1 MIAEMQSKA
10 TLDQIQNG
18 PLPHVPGL
26 DGIPSR
32 KARDRAV
39 EMAYGTCAKGMN
51 RIFGGKFG
59 SLNERFQDIQAQLD
73 DRVTK
78 QSLKTVVETMGNT
91 MLAAFR
97 QAWPTVFLESSAD
110 EADGGGDGG
119 EGTPTQAVAPGG
131 VLVTPNNQREM
142 PQMKES
148 LEKNRKHLDVTV
160 GGKMW
165 KEGFRYLYE
174 NQNPEEVKKEEKW
187 VRTIADNDLLLR
199 SEMERRIAK
208 QWIREAIQEKLRVML
223 RNHSDQHR
231 KNLTEKGKYRL
242 VLLGVNMGKPNWRFC
257 FCSEK
262 RRADKHPPRTGTN
275 GHLLFGKRFRAQETG
290 KPSAG

>member
-110 EADGGGDGG
+110 EADGGGDEVRNKGLQVELHAVFQIEPRPTGCAADGDGQDQCGQIETPDIVHSSHKGG
-119 EGTPTQAVAPGG
+119 A
-131 VLVTPNNQREM
+131 
-142 PQMKES
+142 
-148 LEKNRKHLDVTV
+148 
-160 GGKMW
+160 
-165 KEGFRYLYE
+165 
-174 NQNPEEVKKEEKW
+174 
-187 VRTIADNDLLLR
+187 
-199 SEMERRIAK
+199 
-208 QWIREAIQEKLRVML
+208 
-223 RNHSDQHR
+223 
-231 KNLTEKGKYRL
+231 
-242 VLLGVNMGKPNWRFC
+242 
-257 FCSEK
+257 
-262 RRADKHPPRTGTN
+262 
-275 GHLLFGKRFRAQETG
+275 LLFGFAQTFASG
-290 KPSAG
+290 GYWP